1 MELHREVFRRVE
13 KKYRI
18 AAGQRDELE
27 QIIARRMFLDSFGR
41 TRVVSLYFDT
51 PHCELIGRSLEKPL
65 YKEKI
70 RLRVYGLETGEALA
84 PEREVFFEM
93 KKKFEGVVHKR
104 RVRMSA
110 GAACAFFRGLPYGQA
125 CERFPLADAASQAA
139 AADARSLQIARE
151 IEAMLRR
158 YDRLQPS
165 MLVSCERTAWRP
177 GGPACE
183 VPPSEA
189 VGDSFSE
196 LRITFDGGLEACDV
210 RGAGFDELFEV
221 DVCRRQRW
229 FSLVLPDESIME
241 VKSAD
246 SLPLWLTRGL
256 SGCGAFPASFS
267 KYGTAYCLMKQEE
280 RVSHA

>member
-27 QIIARRMFLDSFGR
+27 RVIAQRMSLDSFGR

-70 RLRVYGLETGEALA
+70 RLRVYGLEAGEALA

-93 KKKFEGVVHKR
+93 KKKFEGVVYKR

-110 GAACAFFRGLPYGQA
+110 AAACAFFRGLPYGQA
-125 CERFPLADAASQAA
+125 CELFPLADAVSRAA
-139 AADARSLQIARE
+139 PDARSLQIARE

-165 MLVSCERTAWRP
+165 MLVSCERAAWKP
-177 GGPACE
+177 GGPACGASS
-183 VPPSEA
+183 SEA
-189 VGDSFSE
+189 EGGSFSE

-210 RGAGFDELFEV
+210 RGFGFDGLFEA
-221 DVCRRQRW
+221 DVCRQQRW
-229 FSLVLPDESIME
+229 FPLVLPDESIME
-241 VKSAD
+241 VKSAG
-246 SLPLWLTRGL
+246 SLPLWLARGL
-256 SGCGAFPASFS
+256 SGCGVFPVSFS

>member
-27 QIIARRMFLDSFGR
+27 RVIAQRMSLDSFGR

-93 KKKFEGVVHKR
+93 KKKFKGVVYKR

-110 GAACAFFRGLPYGQA
+110 AAACAFFRGLPYDQA
-125 CERFPLADAASQAA
+125 CDRFPLVDGASRAAP
-139 AADARSLQIARE
+139 DARSLQIARE

-165 MLVSCERTAWRP
+165 MLVSCERAAWKP
-177 GGPACE
+177 GGPACGA
-183 VPPSEA
+183 PPSEA
-189 VGDSFSE
+189 AGALFSD
-196 LRITFDGGLEACDV
+196 LRVTFDGDLEACDV
-210 RGAGFDELFEV
+210 RDIGFDGLFEA

-229 FSLVLPDESIME
+229 FPLVLPDESIME
-241 VKSAD
+241 VKSAG

-267 KYGTAYCLMKQEE
+267 KYGAAYCLTKQEE
-280 RVSHA
+280 RVFHA

>member
-18 AAGQRDELE
+18 VAGQRDELE
-27 QIIARRMFLDSFGR
+27 RIIAQRMSLDSFGR

-70 RLRVYGLETGEALA
+70 RLRVYGLEAGEALA
-84 PEREVFFEM
+84 SECEVFFEM
-93 KKKFEGVVHKR
+93 KKKFKGVVYKR

-110 GAACAFFRGLPYGQA
+110 AAARAFFLGLPYDQA
-125 CERFPLADAASQAA
+125 CERFPLVGTASRAVVP
-139 AADARSLQIARE
+139 DARSLQIARE

-158 YDRLQPS
+158 YDQLQPS
-165 MLVSCERTAWRP
+165 MLVSCERAAWKPDRLAY
-177 GGPACE
+177 GVSSSGA
-183 VPPSEA
+183 A
-189 VGDSFSE
+189 GDSFSE
-196 LRITFDGGLEACDV
+196 LRVTFDGSLEACDV
-210 RGAGFDELFEV
+210 RAAGFDGLFEANA
-221 DVCRRQRW
+221 CRRQRW
-229 FSLVLPDESIME
+229 FPLVLPGESIME
-241 VKSAD
+241 VKSAG
-246 SLPLWLTRGL
+246 SLPLWLARGL
-256 SGCGAFPASFS
+256 SDCGAFPASFS